1 MTENILAGIVSC
13 RVQQKLVWDSVNCK
27 ATNCPEADRF
37 IRKPYRPGWSID
49 G

>member
-13 RVQQKLVWDSVNCK
+13 RVKQKLVWDSANCK

-37 IRKPYRPGWSID
+37 IRKQYRQGWSMD